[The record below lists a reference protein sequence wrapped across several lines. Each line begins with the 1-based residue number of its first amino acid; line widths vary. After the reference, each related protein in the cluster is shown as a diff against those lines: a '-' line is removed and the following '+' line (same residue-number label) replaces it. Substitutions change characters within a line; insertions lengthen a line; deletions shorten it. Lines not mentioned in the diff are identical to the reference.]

1 MLGGR
6 LSQAC
11 GPMVIY
17 KVHSRGSGGVQRGPA
32 PSDGGSR
39 GCPPDPQDIPRAGGW
54 EEGRP
59 CYGDHAHAAHAYRGG
74 GQMSEAPVSC
84 RLWRELVPAGSAAAS
99 GWPVFPWIEPLRVSF
114 AARRRPRRL
123 RAVPSRL
130 PSGTPR
136 RPPRRATGYRAGSCF
151 VGLTRRRPTPCWEAQ
166 RRETA
171 AYQLRLRWERTVVG
185 ASPREPVAAAA

>member
-1 MLGGR
+1 MLGGQ

-99 GWPVFPWIEPLRVSF
+99 GWPILPWIEPLRVSF

-123 RAVPSRL
+123 RAALSRL
-130 PSGTPR
+130 RSGRART
-136 RPPRRATGYRAGSCF
+136 RPVRATGYCPGSPRL
-151 VGLTRRRPTPCWEAQ
+151 GLKRRHPSRSWEAQ
-166 RRETA
+166 
-171 AYQLRLRWERTVVG
+171 
-185 ASPREPVAAAA
+185 